1 MNWPS
6 VGVVIPTRNR
16 PELVRKAI
24 AAVRVL
30 EPVDQDRIA
39 EAMLTL
45 AEGSEP
51 EDIDPEH
58 LPDILRGLA
67 EAERGDI
74 RHR

>member
-1 MNWPS
+1 M
-6 VGVVIPTRNR
+6 TDLL
-16 PELVRKAI
+16 EKAI
-24 AAVRVL
+24 TAVRVL
-30 EPVDQDRIA
+30 EPVDQDRMA

-67 EAERGDI
+67 EAERGTFATDEEVAAVFA
-74 RHR
+74 RFRR